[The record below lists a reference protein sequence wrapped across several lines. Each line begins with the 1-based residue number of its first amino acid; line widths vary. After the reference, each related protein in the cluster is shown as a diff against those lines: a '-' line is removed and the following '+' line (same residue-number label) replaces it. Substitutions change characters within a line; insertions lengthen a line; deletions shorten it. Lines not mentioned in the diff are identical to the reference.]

1 MLRAFANLGFR
12 WKIALPIMLLAILL
26 VSMGAL
32 GMRGI
37 TQVADSSTKLTNR
50 FLPGISL
57 LLNADRDLYQ
67 AFVAERSLLDE
78 GAGPHAEALTA
89 SHSENIQQAYER
101 VHKFADMQPGR
112 EAMHLVAE
120 FDKGFEQWKA
130 TSQKVLQLATSDPQ
144 AAS

>member
-78 GAGPHAEALTA
+78 GAGAHAEL
-89 SHSENIQQAYER
+89 
-101 VHKFADMQPGR
+101 
-112 EAMHLVAE
+112 
-120 FDKGFEQWKA
+120 
-130 TSQKVLQLATSDPQ
+130 
-144 AAS
+144 